1 MDICVWDK
9 CNNNCLMCT
18 NPDRPWPA
26 WDGSFKYD
34 YKSLIKRI
42 KKSEKEIKTYD
53 SIYLSGGEP
62 TLHPEFL
69 KVLEFVSKN
78 FPKQRIKLL
87 TNGRRFSY
95 RDFVKET
102 LNITDNLDI
111 ELSIYGPNK
120 KVHEVV
126 TQASDSFEQTIQ
138 GLKNL
143 LKYKKEGQLI
153 NVRFVITK
161 LSYLYLEEF
170 LKMMKKE
177 FSSTDR
183 ILLIFWEI
191 ENQAVKNIKAIKT
204 TYHQVNPYM
213 NKLYLLLKD
222 FNEIRLYHFPLC
234 VLSEKFW
241 PFIWRTLS
249 DDGVVFNNSCKKC
262 QYKKYCLGIPRDYS
276 EIIGTK
282 EFKSIKKDL
291 IIQERDDVYHPI
303 QGVIKKL

>member
-1 MDICVWDK
+1 MDLCIWDK

-26 WDGSFKYD
+26 WDGSFDYD
-34 YKSLIKRI
+34 LKSLIKRI

-53 SIYLSGGEP
+53 SIYLGGGEP

-69 KVLEFVSKN
+69 KVLNFVSEK

-87 TNGRRFSY
+87 TNGRRFLY
-95 RDFVKET
+95 KDFAQDVLSIT
-102 LNITDNLDI
+102 NNIDI
-111 ELSIYGPNK
+111 ELSIYGPNEK
-120 KVHEVV
+120 IHESV
-126 TQASDSFEQTIQ
+126 TRASGSFEQTIK

-143 LKYKKEGQLI
+143 LSYKKEGQLI

-170 LKMMKKE
+170 LKMIGKR

-191 ENQAVKNIKAIKT
+191 ENQAVKNMEAIKT

-213 NKLYLLLKD
+213 DKLYPLLKD

-234 VLSEKFW
+234 VLPEKFW
-241 PFIWRTLS
+241 PYIWRTLPE
-249 DDGVVFNNSCKKC
+249 DGVVFNNSCRQC
-262 QYKKYCLGIPRDYS
+262 EYKKYCLGIPKEYS
-276 EIIGTK
+276 KHIGIK
-282 EFKSIKKDL
+282 EFKPIKKNL
-291 IIQERDDVYHPI
+291 QIQETKNIYHPI
-303 QGVIKKL
+303 SEVEIN

>member
-1 MDICVWDK
+1 MDLCIWDK

-26 WDGSFKYD
+26 WDGSFDYD
-34 YKSLIKRI
+34 LKSLIKRI

-53 SIYLSGGEP
+53 SIYLGGGEP

-69 KVLEFVSKN
+69 KVLNFVSEK

-87 TNGRRFSY
+87 TNGRRFLY
-95 RDFVKET
+95 KDFAQDVLSIT
-102 LNITDNLDI
+102 NNIDI
-111 ELSIYGPNK
+111 ELSIYGPNEK
-120 KVHEVV
+120 IHESV
-126 TQASDSFEQTIQ
+126 TRASGSFEQTIK

-143 LKYKKEGQLI
+143 LSYKKEGQLI

-170 LKMMKKE
+170 LKMIGKR

-191 ENQAVKNIKAIKT
+191 ENQAVKNMEAIKT

-213 NKLYLLLKD
+213 DKLYPLLKD

-234 VLSEKFW
+234 VLPEKFW
-241 PFIWRTLS
+241 PYVWRTLPEH
-249 DDGVVFNNSCKKC
+249 GIIFNNSCKQC
-262 QYKKYCLGIPRDYS
+262 QYKKYCLGIPKEYS
-276 EIIGTK
+276 EHIGIK
-282 EFKSIKKDL
+282 EFKPIKKNL
-291 IIQERDDVYHPI
+291 QIQETKNIYHPI
-303 QGVIKKL
+303 SEVEIN